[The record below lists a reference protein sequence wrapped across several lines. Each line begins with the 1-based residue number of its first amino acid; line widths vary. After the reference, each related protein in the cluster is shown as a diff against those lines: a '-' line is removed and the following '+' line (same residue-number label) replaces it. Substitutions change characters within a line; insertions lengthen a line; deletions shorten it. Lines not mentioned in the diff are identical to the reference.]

1 MSSRSSRL
9 ARWPG
14 TWLTVILAL
23 VLAGVLIISLDDGPV
38 PLSRPTGGS
47 PVAASTTPPPVVKD
61 PAWMH
66 PLRPGEKPPQ
76 FVLFSFDGAGSHEHW
91 SRYLALAKSVNAH
104 FSGFLSGIYLLTD
117 EQRARYTGPGH
128 RPGGASIGFG
138 GSAGEVATRV
148 QDLNTAVA
156 AGHQIGTHYNGH
168 FCAGAEPSVGRW
180 TAAGWAD
187 EIGQFSRF
195 VDDARDRLGLHLSA
209 KDVTGGRTPCLEGNW
224 AAAFPAMRDAGYT
237 FDSSQPSDGVKWPT
251 EIDGIREFWM
261 PYVKVP
267 ALHKKVIMMDYNLW
281 YQFNHARN
289 DPSHAEQY
297 TQATLETYRG
307 AYRAAFDGNRAPL
320 VIGNHFNDW
329 AGGAFSRAAEGF
341 MGEVCT
347 KPETV
352 CATYAEVTKW
362 MSLQN
367 PAVLDQY
374 RSMPPAQAG

>member
-1 MSSRSSRL
+1 MS
-9 ARWPG
+9 ARWTRRPG
-14 TWLTVILAL
+14 TWLTVALAL
-23 VLAGVLIISLDDGPV
+23 VLAGVLIAALGRGNA
-38 PLSRPTGGS
+38 RPGTAAAGS
-47 PVAASTTPPPVVKD
+47 PPPSASTTAPVPVKD
-61 PAWMH
+61 PDWMR

-91 SRYLALAKSVNAH
+91 SRYLSLAQSVHAH

-117 EQRARYTGPGH
+117 EQRSRYTGPGH
-128 RPGGASIGFG
+128 KPGAASIGFG
-138 GSAGEVATRV
+138 GSAAEVATRV

-168 FCAGAEPSVGRW
+168 FCAGAEPGVGRW
-180 TAAGWAD
+180 TTAGWTD

-195 VDDARDRLGLHLSA
+195 VDDARDHLGLHLSA
-209 KDVTGGRTPCLEGNW
+209 TDVTGGRTPCLEGNW
-224 AAAFPAMRDAGYT
+224 AQAFPAMRAAGYT

-251 EIDGIREFWM
+251 KLDGIWEFWM
-261 PYVKVP
+261 PYVQVP

-281 YQFNHARN
+281 YQLGHSKN
-289 DPSHAEQY
+289 DAGRY
-297 TQATLETYRG
+297 TQATLDTYRG

-362 MSLQN
+362 MSLQD
-367 PAVLDQY
+367 PAVLDKY
-374 RSMPPAQAG
+374 RSMPLAQSG

>member
-1 MSSRSSRL
+1 MGFRS
-9 ARWPG
+9 ARWVRRPG
-14 TWLTVILAL
+14 TWFTVVLAL
-23 VLAGVLIISLDDGPV
+23 VLAVVLITTLGGGPAQPSPPAAGPSPATTSATAPPV
-38 PLSRPTGGS
+38 PKEP
-47 PVAASTTPPPVVKD
+47 D
-61 PAWMH
+61 WMR

-76 FVLFSFDGAGSHEHW
+76 FVLFSFDGAGAHEHW

-117 EQRARYTGPGH
+117 EQRQRYTGPGH
-128 RPGGASIGFG
+128 RQGVASIGFG

-148 QDLNTAVA
+148 RDLNAAVA

-168 FCAGAEPSVGRW
+168 FCAGAEPSVGHW
-180 TAAGWAD
+180 TTQGWTD

-195 VDDARDRLGLHLSA
+195 VDDARDHLGLHLSA

-224 AAAFPAMRDAGYT
+224 AAAFPAMREAGYT

-251 EIDGIREFWM
+251 RLDGIWEFWM
-261 PYVKVP
+261 PFVKVP

-281 YQFNHARN
+281 YQLGHSKN
-289 DPSHAEQY
+289 DAGQY

-341 MGEVCT
+341 MGEVCA

>member
-1 MSSRSSRL
+1 MTRL
-9 ARWPG
+9 VRRPG
-14 TWLTVILAL
+14 TWFTVTLAL
-23 VLAGVLIISLDDGPV
+23 ALAGVLILTLDRGHAGPAAATSG
-38 PLSRPTGGS
+38 PSTPTS
-47 PVAASTTPPPVVKD
+47 PSTTPIEAKPPE
-61 PAWMH
+61 WLR

-91 SRYLALAKSVNAH
+91 GRYLSLAKSVNAH

-117 EQRARYTGPGH
+117 QQRTRYTGPGH
-128 RPGGASIGFG
+128 KPGSASIGFG
-138 GSAGEVATRV
+138 GSAEEVATRV
-148 QDLNTAVA
+148 QDLNAAVA

-180 TAAGWAD
+180 NTQGWTD

-195 VDDARDRLGLHLSA
+195 VDDAHDRLGLHLSA

-224 AAAFPAMRDAGYT
+224 AAAFPAMRAAGYT

-251 EIDGIREFWM
+251 QLDGIWEFWM

-281 YQFNHARN
+281 YQLGHSKN
-289 DPSHAEQY
+289 DSGQY

-307 AYRAAFDGNRAPL
+307 AYKAAFDGNRAPL

-341 MGEVCT
+341 MGEVCA

-362 MSLQN
+362 MSLQD
-367 PAVLDQY
+367 PAVLDRY
-374 RSMPPAQAG
+374 RSMPLAQAA

>member
-1 MSSRSSRL
+1 MNST
-9 ARWPG
+9 RWVRRPG
-14 TWLTVILAL
+14 TWFTVTLAL
-23 VLAGVLIISLDDGPV
+23 VLAGVLIMTLDRGHARSASPPADVSP
-38 PLSRPTGGS
+38 PPSSTTAT
-47 PVAASTTPPPVVKD
+47 PVA
-61 PAWMH
+61 PAPEWMR

-91 SRYLALAKSVNAH
+91 SRYLSLAKSVNAH

-117 EQRARYTGPGH
+117 EQRQRYTGPGH
-128 RPGGASIGFG
+128 KPGAASIGFG

-148 QDLNTAVA
+148 QDLNAAVA
-156 AGHQIGTHYNGH
+156 AGHQVGTHYNGH

-180 TAAGWAD
+180 TTQGWTE

-195 VDDARDRLGLHLSA
+195 VDDARDHLGLHLSA

-224 AAAFPAMRDAGYT
+224 AAAFPAMRAAGYT

-251 EIDGIREFWM
+251 DLDGIQEFWM

-281 YQFNHARN
+281 YQLGHSKSDAG
-289 DPSHAEQY
+289 QY

-307 AYRAAFDGNRAPL
+307 AYRAALDGNRAPL

-341 MGEVCT
+341 MGEVCA

-362 MSLQN
+362 MSLQD
-367 PAVLDQY
+367 PAVLGKY

>member
-1 MSSRSSRL
+1 MGSRSSRL
-9 ARWPG
+9 VRRPS
-14 TWLTVILAL
+14 TWFTATLAL
-23 VLAGVLIISLDDGPV
+23 ALAGILIMSLDPGHPR
-38 PLSRPTGGS
+38 PSPPTGGS
-47 PVAASTTPPPVVKD
+47 PPAASTTIPPVVRD
-61 PAWMH
+61 AEWMR

-91 SRYLALAKSVNAH
+91 SHYLSIARSVNAH
-104 FSGFLSGIYLLTD
+104 FNGFLSGIYLLTD
-117 EQRARYTGPGH
+117 EQRPRYTGPGH
-128 RPGGASIGFG
+128 KAGTASIGFG
-138 GSAGEVATRV
+138 GSAGEVATRI
-148 QDLNTAVA
+148 QDLNSAVA

-180 TAAGWAD
+180 TAKGWTD

-195 VDDARDRLGLHLSA
+195 VDDAHDHLGLHMSA

-224 AAAFPAMRDAGYT
+224 AEAFPAMRDAGYT
-237 FDSSQPSDGVKWPT
+237 FDSSQPSDGMRWPT
-251 EIDGIREFWM
+251 RIDGIWEFWM

-281 YQFNHARN
+281 YQFNHAKN
-289 DPSHAEQY
+289 DASNAGQY

-307 AYRAAFDGNRAPL
+307 AYRAALDGNRAPL

-329 AGGAFSRAAEGF
+329 AGGAFSRATEGF
-341 MGEVCT
+341 MGEVCG

-362 MSLQN
+362 MSMQN
-367 PAVLDQY
+367 PAILDQY
-374 RSMPPAQAG
+374 RSMPPAQVG